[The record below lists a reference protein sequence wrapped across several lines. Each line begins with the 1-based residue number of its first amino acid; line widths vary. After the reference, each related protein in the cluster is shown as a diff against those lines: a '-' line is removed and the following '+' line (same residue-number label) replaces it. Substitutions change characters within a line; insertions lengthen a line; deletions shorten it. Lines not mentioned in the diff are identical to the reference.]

1 MIQSYS
7 ENCDY
12 LKKRFNL
19 PEIISLYD
27 MVDAVVKYLKDEE
40 EQKEVSKLTKEISNE
55 KPKGKKRGR
64 PRKKS
69 NSN

>member
-12 LKKRFNL
+12 LKKRFSL
-19 PEIISLYD
+19 SETISLYNMID
-27 MVDAVVKYLKDEE
+27 VIVKYLKNEK
-40 EQKEVSKLTKEISNE
+40 EQEEVSKLTKEISNE
-55 KPKGKKRGR
+55 KPKEKKRGR

-69 NSN
+69 N